1 MKDFKKDET
10 AADLDLKFDS
20 DSDRDEDHNEL
31 MNYLNPLQLIDANG
45 NALPHSFCD
54 DLKTEGYIYEQFY
67 IKNV

>member
-31 MNYLNPLQLIDANG
+31 MNYLNPL
-45 NALPHSFCD
+45 
-54 DLKTEGYIYEQFY
+54 
-67 IKNV
+67 